1 MTPDSRE
8 NLYQDIIIQ
17 EPELAMVSLTQMQI
31 SLLEIPRYL
40 DLVKIIHEKGPLTLA
55 EVVEEYSALAKDDQA
70 KSESTVYRYLT
81 LLKDNNLVQ
90 EAGQRITEGKT
101 HSRTLYSLTAR
112 FLIIDQPEIDWKSGY
127 GQGLFKNLVK
137 MLKILYP
144 NKSIDEKALFQ
155 WQLEFQQTVDEDKHR
170 LINSKDPVILDILSA
185 WAPYDVHDLMEFLG
199 WISILIKD
207 STVQQR
213 FLRCF
218 NQSSELDA
226 VPLYTGND
234 VAPENNQV
242 AYRDIIRHLPDL
254 FCHLRSDDPRRS
266 YLEKPAYLPLFFALR
281 DRPMTIEELKE
292 KYNEVAPVS
301 RNLSTIYRYIKTLRE
316 VDLVIEMGQRV
327 IHGQKTT
334 QKLYG
339 PVARVISFRGKYEPE
354 WTSEPREWLLDAVIK
369 MLEFLYPD
377 LPPIDKEKFR
387 EFRATASQ
395 YEHEGNRRFSLPE
408 NRKIIELLHE
418 CDWRTFYQM
427 YTTFWDYYYF
437 INIADLPGRLQQC
450 FSE

>member
-1 MTPDSRE
+1 MPPASIE
-8 NLYQDIIIQ
+8 NPHQDIIIQ
-17 EPELAMVSLTQMQI
+17 EPQLVMASLNQMQI
-31 SLLEIPRYL
+31 SLLETPRYL
-40 DLVKIIHEKGPLTLA
+40 DLVRIIHEKGPLTLA
-55 EVVEEYSALAKDDQA
+55 EIVEEYAALAKDDQA

-112 FLIIDQPEIDWKSGY
+112 FLIIDQPEIDWKSHY
-127 GQGLFKNLVK
+127 GQGLFKNLVR
-137 MLKILYP
+137 MLEILYP
-144 NKSIDEKALFQ
+144 NKIIDEKALFQ
-155 WQLEFQQTVDEDKHR
+155 WQLEFQQTVDEDKRR
-170 LINSKDPVILDILSA
+170 LINSKDPEILDILSA

-218 NQSSELDA
+218 NLSSKLDA
-226 VPLYTGND
+226 VPLCAENEIT
-234 VAPENNQV
+234 PENSQTP
-242 AYRDIIRHLPDL
+242 YLDIIRHVPDL
-254 FCHLRSDDPRRS
+254 FCHLPRDDSRSP
-266 YLEKPAYLPLFFALR
+266 YLEKPAYLPLFYALR
-281 DRPMTIEELKE
+281 DRPMTIDELKA

-327 IHGQKTT
+327 IHGQKAT

-354 WTSEPREWLLDAVIK
+354 WTSEPREWLLEAVIK
-369 MLEFLYPD
+369 MLQFLYPD

-395 YEHEGNRRFSLPE
+395 YEHEGNRRFNLPE
-408 NRKIIELLHE
+408 NKQIIELLHK

-437 INIADLPGRLQQC
+437 TNITDLPGRLQKC
-450 FSE
+450 FTI